1 MKKTIIW
8 IVVLVLIGAGIYAFT
23 MDKNPGEEGSRVI
36 NPGNVEEGEEL
47 KPETFSGTLSEVN
60 TACFA
65 DGECYVVVDGKH
77 VTTTIGWSQAT
88 VGKIEGVES
97 FGDLEGKIGQEV
109 EVYAHAKEDG
119 SYTLYGSEEFYV
131 KAK

>member
-1 MKKTIIW
+1 MKKSIIW
-8 IVVLVLIGAGIYAFT
+8 IVVLVLILAGAYAFT
-23 MDKNPGEEGSRVI
+23 MNRDASMEEGRVI

-47 KPETFSGTLSEVN
+47 QPETFSGTLSEVN

-88 VGKIEGVES
+88 VGSIEGVAG
-97 FGDLEGKIGQEV
+97 FGDLEGKIGSEV
-109 EVYAHAKEDG
+109 EVYAHNKGDG
-119 SYTLYGSEEFYV
+119 TYTLYGSEDFYV
-131 KAK
+131 KLK